1 MNRLPTRAQGWNRRA
16 TIGVS
21 DPSLTPN
28 AGLAAVSELVEH
40 LNMTATLDARIGP
53 LKQRDRV

>member
-1 MNRLPTRAQGWNRRA
+1 M

-28 AGLAAVSELVEH
+28 AVLAAVSELVEH